1 MGYSTNVRTIRMN
14 RDDASKSSSRRF
26 ITRDQLATASN
37 VIEIDNVSYTI
48 ASRLI
53 FNTTIEVFNTDWIK
67 VNPMDYTTLEAA
79 YTDGVIY
86 DREKAENA
94 VVERVELTKPENVV
108 IDQNI
113 VEDDTTKFIP
123 IDQED
128 VPSENVEEVP
138 PIVDEEVH
146 TTNDDNNVDDIVKE
160 EDQDIEKEVD
170 KKDTTPKK
178 QMHAKFKRKN

>member
-53 FNTTIEVFNTDWIK
+53 FNTAIEVFNTDWIK

-108 IDQNI
+108 IDRNI

-123 IDQED
+123 IDQ
-128 VPSENVEEVP
+128 EEVP

-160 EDQDIEKEVD
+160 EDRDIEKEVD

>member
-37 VIEIDNVSYTI
+37 IIEIDNVSYTI

-94 VVERVELTKPENVV
+94 IVEHVELTKPENVV

-113 VEDDTTKFIP
+113 VEDDTTKFAP
-123 IDQED
+123 IEPED
-128 VPSENVEEVP
+128 VPSENVEEAT
-138 PIVDEEVH
+138 IVEEEVH
-146 TTNDDNNVDDIVKE
+146 TTNDDNGVDDIVKE

-170 KKDTTPKK
+170 KKDATPKK